1 MLVQTRSH
9 QSNRTRQHDDTPT
22 GSTTSRSCSV
32 RRGYEELS
40 HEEVPDWDCF
50 ASTSW
55 AQCEFVR
62 LQHEDPSSVNWG
74 HAIVAQNFV
83 LALAPSSPSSL
94 RGDRERRR
102 RQDVRRHGG
111 SHQSGAMRIRASESV
126 NWGHA
131 IVAQNAVQNHE
142 LALVERYFGDS
153 SSWRVCRR
161 NITQTG
167 RRHPPRWPLKT

>member
-1 MLVQTRSH
+1 MVGQTISLWEPHLWLVPSRRPHSNKHYVFFTLFSFFHFVVFFISQILFYLCG
-9 QSNRTRQHDDTPT
+9 SNRASCRLSVTPT
-22 GSTTSRSCSV
+22 ESTT
-32 RRGYEELS
+32 
-40 HEEVPDWDCF
+40 H
-50 ASTSW
+50 ASSW
-55 AQCEFVR
+55 R
-62 LQHEDPSSVNWG
+62 
-74 HAIVAQNFV
+74 
-83 LALAPSSPSSL
+83 SSPSSL

-161 NITQTG
+161 NIAQTG
-167 RRHPPRWPLKT
+167 RRHLSRCLRMIK